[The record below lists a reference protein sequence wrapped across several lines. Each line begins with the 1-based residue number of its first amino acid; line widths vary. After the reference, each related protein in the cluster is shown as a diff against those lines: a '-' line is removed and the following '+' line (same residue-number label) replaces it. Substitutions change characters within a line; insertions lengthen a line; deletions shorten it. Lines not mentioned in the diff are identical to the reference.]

1 MLLGSGDLTGVRREL
16 RKDSHA
22 YRKARVRWAVLSD
35 GDAPTINNI
44 WIKKAGLFIQLN
56 KPTGRANLCVVSLEW
71 GWGNLWGQSSS
82 RKSTILILRP
92 EDCKEIAGF
101 SSDTLS
107 LREQLS
113 LKLQLHYD
121 FKLAQTC
128 KYRI

>member
-1 MLLGSGDLTGVRREL
+1 MLSLWSGGGAISGGS
-16 RKDSHA
+16 
-22 YRKARVRWAVLSD
+22 
-35 GDAPTINNI
+35 P
-44 WIKKAGLFIQLN
+44 
-56 KPTGRANLCVVSLEW
+56 PPGRA
-71 GWGNLWGQSSS
+71 
-82 RKSTILILRP
+82 LILRP